1 MKNYVLDV
9 EMFLL
14 TGDVSPILLVG
25 TVSLLKKKKLI
36 MVFTMTSFTE
46 ADLQTLLFSHLRRWA
61 VVNKPIQVKSLP
73 ELTINILLGAQQNKL
88 HT

>member
-1 MKNYVLDV
+1 M
-9 EMFLL
+9 L

-25 TVSLLKKKKLI
+25 VVSLLKKKLI